1 LSQNFTIIL
10 TLLIVGEE
18 TLIAKSGQFLSKA
31 FQEMT

>member
-1 LSQNFTIIL
+1 L